1 MVRKAGRYDGKEVDR
16 RLIMSDDEE
25 EQGGRIFFSN
35 IGRSMELEDE
45 IVLVSVGIDIGSST
59 SHLAFSRI
67 VLERLDT
74 RYMVVERTLLHQS
87 DVLLTPYSGEDEIDA
102 DALGAFF
109 ADQYKAADITPADID
124 TGALILTGVAVR
136 RSNARAIG
144 TLFSEETGKFVVV
157 SAGDGLETTLAAFGS
172 GAVALSGR
180 GQQSV
185 LNVDIGGGTSK
196 LAYCAQGTIRHIA
209 AIDIGARIVAFDEN
223 RRITRVEEAG
233 RYFGRKTGIKVAIG
247 ETLSDA
253 DARILASAMV
263 DRLFEAMQ
271 GGAMSEEMIGLHR
284 LPHLPAG
291 LLPDVVTVSGGVS
304 EFLYSDTPESFS
316 DLGPLLAQLL
326 RERLE
331 RWSPR
336 LEKPEQGIRA
346 TVVGASQYTV
356 QVSGSTIFVHPLE
369 LLPVRNI
376 PVIKPAIDFAE
387 RIEPADVAARI
398 TESLSRLD
406 LGNGESP
413 VAVCYDWEGSASYR
427 RLDGFCRGV
436 IEGLAPVLSQ
446 GHPLILVGNGD
457 VGGLVGMHCK
467 LEAGISALV
476 SIDGIKLDEFDFI
489 DIGAMLETSGA
500 VPVVIKSLVFPDKK
514 LGSGG

>member
-1 MVRKAGRYDGKEVDR
+1 MT
-16 RLIMSDDEE
+16 DDEE

-35 IGRSMELEDE
+35 IGRSMEVEDE

-87 DVLLTPYSGEDEIDA
+87 DVLLTPYRGEDEIDA
-102 DALGAFF
+102 DVLGAFIK
-109 ADQYKAADITPADID
+109 AQYEAADITPESID

-144 TLFSEETGKFVVV
+144 EIFSEQTGKFVVV

-172 GAVALSGR
+172 GAVSRSGR
-180 GQQSV
+180 TGETV

-196 LAYCAQGTIRHIA
+196 LARASDNAIQAIA
-209 AIDIGARIVAFDEN
+209 AIDIGARIVAFDAD
-223 RRITRVEEAG
+223 RRINRIEEAG
-233 RYFGRKTGIKVAIG
+233 RYFGRRAGVRVELG
-247 ETLSDA
+247 EVLSQEDA
-253 DARILASAMV
+253 QKLADAMV
-263 DRLFEAMQ
+263 DQLFEAMQ
-271 GGAMSEEMIGLHR
+271 GGEMSPETRKLHR
-284 LPHLPAG
+284 LPPLPAAPP
-291 LLPDVVTVSGGVS
+291 PDVVTISGGVS
-304 EFLYSDTPESFS
+304 EFLYSETDAEFS
-316 DLGPLLAQLL
+316 DLGPLLAGAL
-326 RERLE
+326 RKRLE
-331 RWSPR
+331 NWGPR

-369 LLPVRNI
+369 TLPVRNV
-376 PVIKPAIDFAE
+376 PVIKPAIVFGDE
-387 RIEPADVAARI
+387 IDRNDVATKIRD
-398 TESLSRLD
+398 SLARLD
-406 LGNGESP
+406 LGDGESP
-413 VAVCYDWEGSASYR
+413 VALCYDWEGSASYR
-427 RLDGFCRGV
+427 RLDDFCHGV
-436 IEGLAPVLSQ
+436 VDGLSAILSK

-467 LEAGISALV
+467 LEAGISPLV

-500 VPVVIKSLVFPDKK
+500 VPVVIKSLVFPTKE
-514 LGSGG
+514 LGQANAERLQA

>member
-1 MVRKAGRYDGKEVDR
+1 MA
-16 RLIMSDDEE
+16 DDEE

-35 IGRSMELEDE
+35 VGRSMELEDE

-87 DVLLTPYSGEDEIDA
+87 DVLLTPYSGDDEIDA

-109 ADQYKAADITPADID
+109 ADQYRQAGITPDDID

-180 GQQSV
+180 TGESV

-196 LAYCAQGTIRHIA
+196 LAFCSAGTIRHIA

-233 RYFGRKTGIKVAIG
+233 RYFGRKAGVEVELGA
-247 ETLSDA
+247 TLSEA
-253 DARILASAMV
+253 DARRLASAMV
-263 DRLFEAMQ
+263 EQLFEAMQ
-271 GGAMSEEMIGLHR
+271 GGEMSAETVGLHR
-284 LPHLPAG
+284 LPPLPSV
-291 LLPDVVTVSGGVS
+291 LPDVVTVSGGVS
-304 EFLYSDTPESFS
+304 EFLYAEKPESFS
-316 DLGPLLAQLL
+316 DLGPLLAEIL

-356 QVSGSTIFVHPLE
+356 QVSGSTIFVHPLS

-376 PVIKPAIDFAE
+376 PVIKPAIEFADK
-387 RIEPADVAARI
+387 IDPSDVAARV

-406 LGNGESP
+406 LNSGESP
-413 VAVCYDWEGSASYR
+413 VAVCYDWDGSASYR

-436 IEGLAPVLSQ
+436 IEGLAPVLSK

-467 LEAGISALV
+467 LEAGISSLV

-514 LGSGG
+514 LGSG

>member
-1 MVRKAGRYDGKEVDR
+1 MA
-16 RLIMSDDEE
+16 DDEE

-35 IGRSMELEDE
+35 VGRSMELEDE

-87 DVLLTPYSGEDEIDA
+87 DVLLTPYSGDDEIDA
-102 DALGAFF
+102 EALGAFF
-109 ADQYKAADITPADID
+109 ADQYKQAGITPEDID

-180 GQQSV
+180 SGESV

-196 LAYCAQGTIRHIA
+196 LAFCSAGTIRHIA
-209 AIDIGARIVAFDEN
+209 AIDIGARIVAFDDN

-233 RYFGRKTGIKVAIG
+233 RYFGRKAGVDVAPG
-247 ETLSDA
+247 ATLSEA
-253 DARILASAMV
+253 DARKLASAMV
-263 DRLFEAMQ
+263 EQLFEAMQ
-271 GGAMSEEMIGLHR
+271 GGDISSETAGLHR
-284 LPHLPAG
+284 LPPLPSV
-291 LLPDVVTVSGGVS
+291 LPDVVTVSGGVS
-304 EFLYSDTPESFS
+304 EFLYAEKPEAFS
-316 DLGPLLAQLL
+316 DLGPLLAEIL

-356 QVSGSTIFVHPLE
+356 QVSGSTIFVHPLQ

-376 PVIKPAIDFAE
+376 PVIKPAIDFGDKIDPAE
-387 RIEPADVAARI
+387 VAARI
-398 TESLSRLD
+398 AESLSRLD
-406 LGNGESP
+406 LGSGESP
-413 VAVCYDWEGSASYR
+413 VAVCYDWDGSASYR

-436 IEGLAPVLSQ
+436 IEGLAPVLAN

-467 LEAGISALV
+467 LEAGISSLV

-514 LGSGG
+514 LGGGQG

>member
-1 MVRKAGRYDGKEVDR
+1 MA
-16 RLIMSDDEE
+16 DDEE

-35 IGRSMELEDE
+35 VGRSMELEDE

-87 DVLLTPYSGEDEIDA
+87 DVLLTPYSGDDEIDA

-109 ADQYKAADITPADID
+109 AEQYRQAGITPDDID

-180 GQQSV
+180 TGESV

-196 LAYCAQGTIRHIA
+196 LAFCSAGTIRHIA

-233 RYFGRKTGIKVAIG
+233 RYFGRKAGVAVELG
-247 ETLSDA
+247 ATLSEA
-253 DARILASAMV
+253 DARRLASAMV
-263 DRLFEAMQ
+263 EQLFEAMQ
-271 GGAMSEEMIGLHR
+271 GGEMSAETVGLHR
-284 LPHLPAG
+284 LPPLPSV
-291 LLPDVVTVSGGVS
+291 LPDVVTVSGGVS
-304 EFLYSDTPESFS
+304 EFLYAEKPESFS
-316 DLGPLLAQLL
+316 DLGPLLAEIL

-356 QVSGSTIFVHPLE
+356 QVSGSTIFVHPLS

-376 PVIKPAIDFAE
+376 PVIKPAIEFADK
-387 RIEPADVAARI
+387 IDPSDVAARV

-406 LGNGESP
+406 LNSGESP
-413 VAVCYDWEGSASYR
+413 VAVCYDWDGSASYR

-436 IEGLAPVLSQ
+436 IEGLAPVLSK

-467 LEAGISALV
+467 LEAGISSLV

-514 LGSGG
+514 LGSG

>member
-1 MVRKAGRYDGKEVDR
+1 MA
-16 RLIMSDDEE
+16 DDEE

-35 IGRSMELEDE
+35 VGRSMELEDE

-87 DVLLTPYSGEDEIDA
+87 DVLLTPYSGDDEIDA

-109 ADQYKAADITPADID
+109 AEQYRQAGITPEDID

-144 TLFSEETGKFVVV
+144 TLFSQETGKFVVV

-180 GQQSV
+180 TGESV

-196 LAYCAQGTIRHIA
+196 LAFCSAGTIRHIA

-233 RYFGRKTGIKVAIG
+233 RYFGRKAGVAVELG
-247 ETLSDA
+247 ATLSES
-253 DARILASAMV
+253 DARKLASAMV
-263 DRLFEAMQ
+263 EQLFEAMQ
-271 GGAMSEEMIGLHR
+271 GGEMSGETVGLHR
-284 LPHLPAG
+284 LPPLPSV
-291 LLPDVVTVSGGVS
+291 LPDVVTVSGGVS
-304 EFLYSDTPESFS
+304 EFLYADKLESFS
-316 DLGPLLAQLL
+316 DLGPLLAEIL
-326 RERLE
+326 RDRLE
-331 RWSPR
+331 GWSPR

-356 QVSGSTIFVHPLE
+356 QVSGSTIFVHPLQ

-376 PVIKPAIDFAE
+376 PVIKPAIEFADK
-387 RIEPADVAARI
+387 IDPADVAARV
-398 TESLSRLD
+398 TESLGRLD
-406 LGNGESP
+406 LGSGESP
-413 VAVCYDWEGSASYR
+413 VAICYDWEGSASYR

-436 IEGLAPVLSQ
+436 IEGLAPVLAN

-457 VGGLVGMHCK
+457 VGGLVGMHCR
-467 LEAGISALV
+467 LEAGISSLV

-514 LGSGG
+514 LGSGQG

>member
-1 MVRKAGRYDGKEVDR
+1 MA
-16 RLIMSDDEE
+16 DDEE

-35 IGRSMELEDE
+35 VGRSMELEDE

-87 DVLLTPYSGEDEIDA
+87 DVLLTPYSGDDEIDA

-109 ADQYKAADITPADID
+109 ADQYKQAGITPDDID

-180 GQQSV
+180 TAESV

-196 LAYCAQGTIRHIA
+196 LAFCSAGTIRHIA

-233 RYFGRKTGIKVAIG
+233 RYFGRKAGVAVELG
-247 ETLSDA
+247 AVLSEA
-253 DARILASAMV
+253 DARKLASAMV
-263 DRLFEAMQ
+263 EQLFEAMQ
-271 GGAMSEEMIGLHR
+271 GGDMSEDAVGLHR
-284 LPHLPAG
+284 LPPLPSIM
-291 LLPDVVTVSGGVS
+291 PDVVTVSGGVS
-304 EFLYSDTPESFS
+304 EFLYAEKPESFT

-326 RERLE
+326 REKLE
-331 RWSPR
+331 NWSPR

-356 QVSGSTIFVHPLE
+356 QVSGSTIFVHPLA

-376 PVIKPAIDFAE
+376 PVIKPAIDFADKVD
-387 RIEPADVAARI
+387 PADVAARV

-406 LGNGESP
+406 LNAGESP

-436 IEGLAPVLSQ
+436 IEGLGPVLSK

-467 LEAGISALV
+467 LEAGISSLV

-514 LGSGG
+514 LGRTES

>member
-1 MVRKAGRYDGKEVDR
+1 MA
-16 RLIMSDDEE
+16 DDEE

-35 IGRSMELEDE
+35 VGRSMELEDE

-87 DVLLTPYSGEDEIDA
+87 DVLLTPYSGDDEIDA

-109 ADQYKAADITPADID
+109 ADQYRQAGITPEDID

-180 GQQSV
+180 TGESV

-196 LAYCAQGTIRHIA
+196 LAYCSAGTIRHIA

-223 RRITRVEEAG
+223 RTITRIEEAG
-233 RYFGRKTGIKVAIG
+233 RYFGRKAGVAVELG
-247 ETLSDA
+247 ATLSEA
-253 DARILASAMV
+253 DARKLASAMV
-263 DRLFEAMQ
+263 EQLFEAMQ
-271 GGAMSEEMIGLHR
+271 GGEMSAETVGLHR
-284 LPHLPAG
+284 LPPLPSV
-291 LLPDVVTVSGGVS
+291 LPDVVTVSGGVS
-304 EFLYSDTPESFS
+304 EFLYAEKPESFS
-316 DLGPLLAQLL
+316 DLGPLLAEIL
-326 RERLE
+326 RDRLE
-331 RWSPR
+331 GWSPR

-356 QVSGSTIFVHPLE
+356 QVSGSTIFVHPLQ

-376 PVIKPAIDFAE
+376 PVIKPAIAFGDK
-387 RIEPADVAARI
+387 IEPADVAARV

-406 LGNGESP
+406 LNNGESP
-413 VAVCYDWEGSASYR
+413 VAICYDWEGSASYR

-436 IEGLAPVLSQ
+436 IEGLAPLLSK

-467 LEAGISALV
+467 LEAGISSLV

-514 LGSGG
+514 LGSG

>member
-1 MVRKAGRYDGKEVDR
+1 MA
-16 RLIMSDDEE
+16 DDEE

-35 IGRSMELEDE
+35 VGRSMELEDE

-87 DVLLTPYSGEDEIDA
+87 DVLLTPYSGDDEIDA
-102 DALGAFF
+102 EALGAFF
-109 ADQYKAADITPADID
+109 ADQYRQAGITPEDID

-180 GQQSV
+180 NGESV

-196 LAYCAQGTIRHIA
+196 LAFCSAGTIRHIA

-233 RYFGRKTGIKVAIG
+233 RYFGRKAGVAVELG
-247 ETLSDA
+247 ETLSEA
-253 DARILASAMV
+253 DARKLASAMV
-263 DRLFEAMQ
+263 EQLFEAMQ
-271 GGAMSEEMIGLHR
+271 GGDISSETAGLHR
-284 LPHLPAG
+284 LPPLPSV
-291 LLPDVVTVSGGVS
+291 LPDVVTVSGGVS
-304 EFLYSDTPESFS
+304 EFLYAETPESFS
-316 DLGPLLAQLL
+316 DLGPLLAEILS
-326 RERLE
+326 ERLE

-356 QVSGSTIFVHPLE
+356 QVSGSTIFVHPLQ

-376 PVIKPAIDFAE
+376 PVIKPAIEFRD
-387 RIEPADVAARI
+387 RIDPADVAARI
-398 TESLSRLD
+398 AESLSRLD
-406 LGNGESP
+406 LGAGESP
-413 VAVCYDWEGSASYR
+413 VAVCYDWDGSASYR

-436 IEGLAPVLSQ
+436 IEGLAPVLAN

-467 LEAGISALV
+467 LEAGIASLV

-514 LGSGG
+514 LGSGQG

>member
-1 MVRKAGRYDGKEVDR
+1 MA
-16 RLIMSDDEE
+16 DDEE

-35 IGRSMELEDE
+35 VGRSMELEDE

-87 DVLLTPYSGEDEIDA
+87 DVLLTPYSGDDEIDA
-102 DALGAFF
+102 EALGAFF
-109 ADQYKAADITPADID
+109 ADQYKQAGITPEDID

-180 GQQSV
+180 NGESV

-196 LAYCAQGTIRHIA
+196 LAFCSAGTIRHIA

-233 RYFGRKTGIKVAIG
+233 RYFGRKAGVAVELG
-247 ETLSDA
+247 ETLSEA
-253 DARILASAMV
+253 DARKLASAMV
-263 DRLFEAMQ
+263 EQLFEAMQ
-271 GGAMSEEMIGLHR
+271 GGDISSETAGLHR
-284 LPHLPAG
+284 LPPLPSV
-291 LLPDVVTVSGGVS
+291 LPDVVTVSGGVS
-304 EFLYSDTPESFS
+304 EFLYAETPESFS
-316 DLGPLLAQLL
+316 DLGPLLAEILS
-326 RERLE
+326 ERLE

-356 QVSGSTIFVHPLE
+356 QVSGSTIFVHPLQ

-376 PVIKPAIDFAE
+376 PVIKPAIEFRD
-387 RIEPADVAARI
+387 RIDPADVAARI
-398 TESLSRLD
+398 AESLSRLD
-406 LGNGESP
+406 LGAGESP
-413 VAVCYDWEGSASYR
+413 VAVCYDWDGSASYR

-436 IEGLAPVLSQ
+436 IEGLAPVLAN

-467 LEAGISALV
+467 LEAGIASLV

-514 LGSGG
+514 LGSGQG